1 MKHDELSH
9 IDGLKLFSKLNVLKK
24 VLQVGIHNIIVI
36 LNYKKKLN
44 SFFYYRILLIVVAY
58 VDVLYHNK
66 G

>member
-44 SFFYYRILLIVVAY
+44 SLPNACIFQMH
-58 VDVLYHNK
+58 VLCI
-66 G
+66 